1 MKPERHRSVTGCYII
16 EIDDEP
22 VGLLL
27 RHRGRLVFHATRP
40 EARALEQRRFRRAG
54 SAEHA
59 ARELLKRRLVGGH
72 GRRS

>member
-1 MKPERHRSVTGCYII
+1 MKSEQHTSIAGCYVI

-27 RHRGRLVFHATRP
+27 RQRGGLVFHATRP
-40 EARALEQRRFRRAG
+40 EARPLEQRRFRRAG
-54 SAEHA
+54 TAEHA
-59 ARELLKRRLVGGH
+59 ARELLKSRSVHRQ